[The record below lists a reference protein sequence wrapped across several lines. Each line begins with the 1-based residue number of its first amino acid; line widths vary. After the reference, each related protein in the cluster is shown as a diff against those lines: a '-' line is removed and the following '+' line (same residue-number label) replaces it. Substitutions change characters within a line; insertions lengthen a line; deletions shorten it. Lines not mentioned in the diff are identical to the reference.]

1 MKTNI
6 KQLKKIIKEEAD
18 LIKDPISPSGE
29 RFTRNE
35 LVNKLRDSLILALN
49 QIEIKEEIN
58 YELVML
64 LDVALE
70 RAKALTGKEPFQP

>member
-29 RFTRNE
+29 MVSRGE
-35 LVNKLRDSLILALN
+35 MINKLRDNLILALT

-70 RAKALTGKEPFQP
+70 RAKAITGKAPFEP